1 MKKLLLIVNPC
12 SGKKKTARYLS
23 QIISIFNRA
32 DYDVSVY
39 ITAARA
45 EATQV
50 AAERAGEF
58 DMIVC
63 AGGDG
68 TFNEVVS
75 GMVSVRAK
83 CPLGYIPAGSTN
95 DFANSLG
102 LSANILQAAR
112 DIVEGDAK
120 TFDIGRFGD
129 RYFSYVASFG
139 AFTRASYATSQSVKN
154 ALGHLAYILGGI
166 KEIPSIHG
174 YDVKFETEDGTVF
187 EDSYI
192 FGAISNS
199 TSVGGVLTLD
209 ETLVDLDDGLFELL
223 LIRKPKNAGE
233 LGKCVTALLRQNYD
247 SPMITFCPAKKV
259 EITADPGM
267 DWTLD
272 GEQEYGHTTVT
283 AENLHDAI
291 RVIIPKKSEKKAK
304 KKNNKKQDA
313 E

>member
-12 SGKKKTARYLS
+12 SGKRKTARFLS
-23 QIISIFNRA
+23 QIIDIFNRA
-32 DYDVSVY
+32 GYDVSIY
-39 ITAARA
+39 ITAART
-45 EATQV
+45 EATAV
-50 AAERAGEF
+50 AAGRAKDF

-75 GMVSVRAK
+75 GMVSGGAT

-95 DFANSLG
+95 DFASSLG
-102 LSANILQAAR
+102 LSSNILQAAK
-112 DIVEGDAK
+112 DIIDGTEK
-120 TFDIGRFGD
+120 TFDIGKFGN

-154 ALGHLAYILGGI
+154 ALGHLAYVLGGI

-174 YDVKFETEDGTVF
+174 YDVKFETDKGEVF

-199 TSVGGVLTLD
+199 TSVGGVLTLS
-209 ETLVDLDDGLFELL
+209 ETMVDLDDGLFELL
-223 LIRKPKNAGE
+223 LIRKPKNAAE

-247 SPMITFCPAKKV
+247 SPMITFCPTRKV
-259 EITADPGM
+259 EITADPEM
-267 DWTLD
+267 SWTLD
-272 GEQEYGHTTVT
+272 GEEEYGHEVVT

-291 RVIIPKKSEKKAK
+291 RVIVPKPKEKRIRKKRKCLLKA
-304 KKNNKKQDA
+304 Q
-313 E
+313 

>member
-32 DYDVSVY
+32 GYDVSVY

-50 AAERAGEF
+50 AAECAKDC

-75 GMVSVRAK
+75 GMVSVKAE

-95 DFANSLG
+95 DFASSLG
-102 LSANILQAAR
+102 LSGNILQAAR
-112 DIVEGDAK
+112 DIVDGTPK
-120 TFDIGRFGD
+120 TFDVGRFGS
-129 RYFSYVASFG
+129 RYFTYVASFG

-154 ALGHLAYILGGI
+154 SLGHLAYVLGGI

-174 YDVKFETEDGTVF
+174 YDVKLETDSGEVF
-187 EDSYI
+187 EDSFI

-199 TSVGGVLTLD
+199 TSVGGVLTLS
-209 ETLVDLDDGLFELL
+209 ESMVDLDDGLFEVL
-223 LIRKPKNAGE
+223 LIRVPKNAAE
-233 LGKCVTALLRQNYD
+233 LGKVVTALLWQNYD
-247 SPMITFCPAKKV
+247 SPLITFCPARKV
-259 EITADPGM
+259 EITASPDM
-267 DWTLD
+267 SWTLD
-272 GEQEYGHTTVT
+272 GEEELGHDTVT
-283 AENLHDAI
+283 VENLHDAI
-291 RVIIPKKSEKKAK
+291 RVIVPKSGKKRLG
-304 KKNNKKQDA
+304 KKQKSLP
-313 E
+313 EPQ

>member
-12 SGKKKTARYLS
+12 SGKKKTARFLS
-23 QIISIFNRA
+23 QIIDIFNRA
-32 DYDVSVY
+32 EYDVSIY

-45 EATQV
+45 EATAV
-50 AAERAGEF
+50 AAGRAKDF

-75 GMVSVRAK
+75 GMVSVGAT

-95 DFANSLG
+95 DFASSLG
-102 LSANILQAAR
+102 LSSNILQAAR
-112 DIVEGDAK
+112 DIMDGEEK
-120 TFDIGRFGD
+120 TFDIGKFGD

-154 ALGHLAYILGGI
+154 ALGHLAYVLGGI

-174 YDVKFETEDGTVF
+174 YDVKFETDKGEVF
-187 EDSYI
+187 EDSFI

-199 TSVGGVLTLD
+199 TSVGGVLTLN
-209 ETLVDLDDGLFELL
+209 ETMVDLDDGLFELL

-247 SPMITFCPAKKV
+247 SPMITFCPARKV
-259 EITADPGM
+259 EITADPEM
-267 DWTLD
+267 SWTLD
-272 GEQEYGHTTVT
+272 GEEENGHEVVT

-291 RVIIPKKSEKKAK
+291 HVIVPKPKEKKRRKK
-304 KKNNKKQDA
+304 KKNQQGA

>member
-32 DYDVSVY
+32 DYAVTVH
-39 ITAARA
+39 ITSDRG
-45 EATQV
+45 EATAV
-50 AAERAGEF
+50 AAERAADF
-58 DMIVC
+58 DVIAC

-68 TFNEVVS
+68 TFNEVIS
-75 GMVSVRAK
+75 GMVSANAT

-102 LSANILQAAR
+102 LSTNILQAAR
-112 DIVEGDAK
+112 DILDSEPVS
-120 TFDIGRFGD
+120 FDVGRFGE

-174 YDVKFETEDGTVF
+174 YDVKFETQDGEVF

-209 ETLVDLDDGLFELL
+209 DSLVDLSDGLFELL
-223 LIRKPKNAGE
+223 LIRKPKNAVE
-233 LGKCVTALLRQNYD
+233 LGKCVSALLRQNYD
-247 SPMITFCPAKKV
+247 SPMITFCPARKV
-259 EITADPGM
+259 TITADPGM

-272 GEQEYGHTTVT
+272 GEQEYGHTTVV
-283 AENLHDAI
+283 AENLFHAI
-291 RVIIPKKSEKKAK
+291 RVFVPKKKGKKAK
-304 KKNNKKQDA
+304 K
-313 E
+313 